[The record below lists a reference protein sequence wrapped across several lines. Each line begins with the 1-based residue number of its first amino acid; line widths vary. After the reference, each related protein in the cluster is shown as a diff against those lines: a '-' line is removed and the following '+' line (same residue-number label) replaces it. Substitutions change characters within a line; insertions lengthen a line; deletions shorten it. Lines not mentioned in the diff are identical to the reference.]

1 MKEPLVTP
9 TEIRHQIWKELGR
22 ATQDRHHAWRTP
34 VLSTVNGEGSVNART
49 VVLRQVDVDTKKLQI
64 YTDARS
70 CKVDEL
76 QLQPN
81 AMFVFWS
88 PRLRWQLRIRVLTS
102 VLTEGPELER
112 LWERVKHSAS
122 AGDYLTSATPGA
134 PLAPNENAMNLNE
147 EPTPHF
153 ALINASVLEIDWLEL
168 SSAGHRRAKITADDW
183 EWLTP

>member
-1 MKEPLVTP
+1 MKSTLEFPS
-9 TEIRHQIWKELGR
+9 EIRHQIWKELGR

-34 VLSTVNGEGSVNART
+34 VFSTVNAEGVVNART
-49 VVLRQVDVDTKKLQI
+49 VVLRQVDVDTKNLQI

-88 PRLRWQLRIRVLTS
+88 ARLRWQLRIRVVTS
-102 VLTEGPELER
+102 VFTEGPELER
-112 LWERVKHSAS
+112 LWERIKQSAS
-122 AGDYLTSATPGA
+122 ARDYLTSAAPGT
-134 PLAPNENAMNLNE
+134 PLAPNENVMNQNDE
-147 EPTPHF
+147 TTPHF

-168 SSAGHRRAKITADDW
+168 SSSGHRRARITADDW

>member
-1 MKEPLVTP
+1 MKTTLEFPS
-9 TEIRHQIWKELGR
+9 EIRHQIWKELGR

-34 VLSTVNGEGSVNART
+34 VFSTINAEGLVNART
-49 VVLRQVDVDTKKLQI
+49 VVLRQVDVDAEKLQI
-64 YTDARS
+64 YTDTRS

-76 QLQPN
+76 QSQPN

-102 VLTEGPELER
+102 VITEGAELER

-122 AGDYLTSATPGA
+122 AGDYLTSAAPGTP
-134 PLAPNENAMNLNE
+134 LVTNENAMNQNE

-168 SSAGHRRAKITADDW
+168 SSLGHRRARITANEW

>member
-1 MKEPLVTP
+1 MKELLLTP

-34 VLSTVNGEGSVNART
+34 VFSTVNSKGLINART
-49 VVLRQVDVDTKKLQI
+49 VVLRQADVDAEKLQI

-81 AMFVFWS
+81 ALFVFWS

-102 VLTEGPELER
+102 VFTEGPELEGLR
-112 LWERVKHSAS
+112 ERVKQSAS
-122 AGDYLTSATPGA
+122 ARDYLTSAAPGTP
-134 PLAPNENAMNLNE
+134 LSPNENAINLNE
-147 EPTPHF
+147 EPIPHF

-168 SSAGHRRAKITADDW
+168 SSAGHRRARVTANDW